1 MDLGMGLSPAA
12 SQCWSISMKPQKGR
26 GVRGW
31 YLSSEP
37 AARGSLCLPYW

>member
-12 SQCWSISMKPQKGR
+12 SQCWGISMKSQKGR

-31 YLSSEP
+31 YFSLSWLHGEGVES
-37 AARGSLCLPYW
+37 